1 MKNRTVLITGAAK
14 NIGATIA
21 KELHSSGMKIIIH
34 YNHSQKEAAKLVD
47 ELNDL
52 RENSAI
58 KIQAD
63 LKKKECYSMLIKTAL
78 YFTGKIDVLINNA
91 SAFYP
96 TPLNDIN
103 EKKWNELININLKA
117 PLFISKLAAES
128 LKENNG
134 CIINITDIHASN
146 PLINHAIYCIS
157 KAGLIILTKSL
168 AKELAPNIRVNAISP
183 GASTWPDCMDG
194 ETKENIIN
202 QTVLK
207 KMGNA
212 EDIAKT
218 VIFLIE
224 DASYITG
231 QILNVDGGK
240 TLFL

>member
-34 YNHSQKEAAKLVD
+34 YNYSQKEATKLVD

-63 LKKKECYSMLIKTAL
+63 LKKKECYSMLINAAL
-78 YFTGKIDVLINNA
+78 DFTGKIDVLINNA

-103 EKKWNELININLKA
+103 EKNWNELININLKA

-168 AKELAPNIRVNAISP
+168 AKELAPDIRVNAISP
-183 GASTWPDCMDG
+183 GAITWPDVMDSK
-194 ETKENIIN
+194 TKENIIN

-207 KMGNA
+207 KMGGA

-218 VIFLIE
+218 VVFLIE

>member
-34 YNHSQKEAAKLVD
+34 YNYSQKEATKLVD

-63 LKKKECYSMLIKTAL
+63 LKKKECYSMLINAAL
-78 YFTGKIDVLINNA
+78 DFTGKIDVLINNA

-103 EKKWNELININLKA
+103 EKNWNELININLKA

-183 GASTWPDCMDG
+183 GAITWPDVMDSK
-194 ETKENIIN
+194 TKENIIN

-207 KMGNA
+207 KMGSA

>member
-63 LKKKECYSMLIKTAL
+63 LKKKECYSMLINAAL
-78 YFTGKIDVLINNA
+78 DFTGKIDVLINNA

-103 EKKWNELININLKA
+103 EENWNELININLKA

-183 GASTWPDCMDG
+183 GAITWPDGMDG

-207 KMGNA
+207 KMGVA
-212 EDIAKT
+212 KDIAKT

>member
-63 LKKKECYSMLIKTAL
+63 LKKKECYSMLINAAL
-78 YFTGKIDVLINNA
+78 DFTGKIDVLINNA

-103 EKKWNELININLKA
+103 EKNWNELININLKA

-183 GASTWPDCMDG
+183 GAITWPDGMDG

-207 KMGNA
+207 KMGDA
-212 EDIAKT
+212 KDIAKT